1 MNVEKHLRV
10 LAFRSELG
18 WIATAMHQKL
28 LVRLTFGHKTPSA
41 SVCSLQILVEPVE
54 KSTDFENEL
63 IAKLQAFAAGKPE
76 DLIDVKLD
84 VAGMTPFQRRVLSNC
99 RKIPFGATITYAQ
112 LAAKSGS
119 TNAARA
125 VGNVMASNRFPLIV
139 PCHRVVAT
147 GSLGGYSSPNG
158 LEMKRRL
165 LAREGSLARLAN
177 KK

>member
-10 LAFRSELG
+10 LVFPSELG
-18 WIATAMHQKL
+18 WIAAAMHKKL

-41 SVCSLQILVEPVE
+41 SVCSLQILAEPVE

-139 PCHRVVAT
+139 PCHRVVAA

>member
-10 LAFRSELG
+10 LVFPSELG
-18 WIATAMHQKL
+18 WIAAAMHQKL

-41 SVCSLQILVEPVE
+41 SVCSLQILAEPVE

-63 IAKLQAFAAGKPE
+63 IARLQAFAAGKPE

-99 RKIPFGATITYAQ
+99 RKIPCGATITYAQ

-139 PCHRVVAT
+139 PCHRVVAA
-147 GSLGGYSSPNG
+147 GSLGGFSSPNG